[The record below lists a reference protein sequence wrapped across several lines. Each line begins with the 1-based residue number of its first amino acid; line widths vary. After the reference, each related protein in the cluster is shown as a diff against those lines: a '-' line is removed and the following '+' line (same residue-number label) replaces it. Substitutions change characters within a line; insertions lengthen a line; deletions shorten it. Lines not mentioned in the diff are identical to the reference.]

1 MPPLQRERNC
11 TLLGE
16 VRKQVVTIAN
26 SRVANH
32 LHTQFNLAHGRKNV
46 GFHGRE
52 GSVRFLIALG
62 GVVLILLA
70 SLPAAAQ
77 HGQGGRGVGRGAP
90 GRPTPPQQVPAR
102 DVAGQNANRD
112 ARMTPEQRRQLR
124 RDVHD
129 HGRDIYRERT
139 AGQSRP

>member
-1 MPPLQRERNC
+1 M
-11 TLLGE
+11 
-16 VRKQVVTIAN
+16 
-26 SRVANH
+26 
-32 LHTQFNLAHGRKNV
+32 
-46 GFHGRE
+46 
-52 GSVRFLIALG
+52 RFLIALG
-62 GVVLILLA
+62 GVALILLA

-77 HGQGGRGVGRGAP
+77 QQAQGDRGTGRGAP

-102 DVAGQNANRD
+102 DTTNRD

-139 AGQSRP
+139 AGRNRP